1 MPASGRLQ
9 RPPDLFCDIAAQV
22 LADAK
27 AIKECA
33 EAKDADLL
41 QRSIRIVCRRH
52 ASLAYT
58 ARGGATEGMASA
70 RTPWWAW
77 AWPLLAWLILLMTP
91 FAGVTG
97 IIPAAAGVVLIA
109 TVFAAVYHAEVVAH
123 RTGEPFGTLV
133 LAIAVTVIEVALIV
147 SVMVAAPAEKA
158 GLARD
163 TVFAVVMIVC
173 NGVVGLFL
181 LWGGARHHEQGFQ
194 LHGASA
200 ALAVL
205 AALTILTLILPS
217 FSTSAPGPLFTT
229 SQLVFAGIVSLVLY
243 GSFVFVQTVRHRDYF
258 LAEGDEADAHAP
270 PPANTTAVVSAVLLI
285 AALVAVVGLAKSLT
299 PTLELAVARLEIP
312 KAVVGIVIATLVLLP
327 ETLAALRAARANRL
341 QTSLNLAL
349 GSALASIGLTI
360 PTVAAV
366 SIIIGQPLELGLGAK
381 DQVLLALTLL
391 VGVIT
396 LGTGRTTVLQGIV
409 HLVIFAVFLFFAV
422 VP

>member
-1 MPASGRLQ
+1 M
-9 RPPDLFCDIAAQV
+9 AA
-22 LADAK
+22 
-27 AIKECA
+27 
-33 EAKDADLL
+33 
-41 QRSIRIVCRRH
+41 
-52 ASLAYT
+52 
-58 ARGGATEGMASA
+58 A

-77 AWPLLAWLILLMTP
+77 AWPALAWLVLLMMP
-91 FAGVTG
+91 FAGAGGPV
-97 IIPAAAGVVLIA
+97 AAVAGAVLIA

-133 LAIAVTVIEVALIV
+133 LAVAVTIIEVALIV
-147 SVMVAAPAEKA
+147 SVMLAAPADKA

-163 TVFAVVMIVC
+163 TVFAAVMIVC
-173 NGVVGLFL
+173 NGIVGLCL

-194 LHGASA
+194 VHGASA

-205 AALTILTLILPS
+205 AALTILTLVLPN
-217 FSTSAPGPLFTT
+217 FATTAPGPLFST

-243 GSFVFVQTVRHRDYF
+243 GSFVFIQTVRHRDYF
-258 LAEGDEADAHAP
+258 LAVEAGDQEAHAP
-270 PPANTTAVVSAVLLI
+270 PPSNSTAAVSAGLLL

-299 PTLELAVARLEIP
+299 PTLEIGVARLDVP
-312 KAVVGIVIATLVLLP
+312 KAVVGVVIAALVLLP
-327 ETLAALRAARANRL
+327 EGLAALRAARANRL

-360 PTVAAV
+360 PAVAVV
-366 SIIIGQPLELGLGAK
+366 SIVLGQPLELGLGEK